1 MTSTPPERTVA
12 VEERA
17 FTAQRDGHRIPGV
30 LWLPAGARAA
40 LPLMLICHGGS
51 GHKKSAII
59 QEISVAMVARGFAAA
74 AIDGPLHGE
83 RRAQIDEGPA
93 VQGEFLS
100 RWKSGPDNGGMTD
113 IIVADWK
120 AALDHL
126 VTLPEIDGARIGWN
140 GLSMGTAF
148 GVPFLAAEPRVK
160 AAVLGLWGLCY
171 PMSERLAI
179 DAARIACPVIFQ
191 MKWDDEIFTRQGQ
204 FDLFDK
210 LGIADKRLTAYMGK
224 HAGRGP
230 EQRREAEVFLAERLA
245 PDLLH

>member
-1 MTSTPPERTVA
+1 MTATPHGRVA
-12 VEERA
+12 AMEERA
-17 FTAQRDGHRIPGV
+17 FVAQRDGRSIPGV
-30 LWLPAGARAA
+30 LWLPAGTGAA
-40 LPLMLICHGGS
+40 LPLMLISHGGS
-51 GHKKSAII
+51 GHKKSQII
-59 QEISVAMVARGFAAA
+59 QELSAAMVARGFAAA
-74 AIDGPLHGE
+74 AIDGPMHGE
-83 RRAQIDEGPA
+83 RRAHIEEGPA

-113 IIVADWK
+113 LMVADWQ

-171 PMSERLAI
+171 PMSERLAT
-179 DAARIACPVIFQ
+179 DAARIACPVLFQ
-191 MKWDDEIFTRQGQ
+191 MKWDDELFTRQGQ

-210 LGIADKRLTAYMGK
+210 LGMADKRLTAYMGK
-224 HAGRGP
+224 HAGRAP

-245 PDLLH
+245 PTLPH